1 MAILPAF
8 DANAH
13 QFMDNALNYAAVLLF
28 STFLNHI
35 YLPSAPLAVMLICK
49 KTSSLN
55 FYANTHFRIMHM
67 KQQLSSRQSAPL
79 AIFHSIK
86 YCCRAPVTCSQQTC
100 LCLWVCVSSLSHGQH
115 AILYNTRRHIPLSL
129 LPDWWRECNRIYT
142 VFRYE
147 LTSYQGLDQVMN
159 SRSGSNRK
167 AQHKFDEILFF
178 IIVNNP
184 LKSQKNRVEP
194 EISDFKFQI

>member
-8 DANAH
+8 DANAR
-13 QFMDNALNYAAVLLF
+13 QVMDNAMNYAAMFLF
-28 STFLNHI
+28 STLLNHI
-35 YLPSAPLAVMLICK
+35 YLPSALLAVMLICK

-55 FYANTHFRIMHM
+55 FYANTYFCIMHM
-67 KQQLSSRQSAPL
+67 KHSFHSSGPPPL

-129 LPDWWRECNRIYT
+129 LPDWWRECNYIYQ

-147 LTSYQGLDQVMN
+147 LTSYQSPGQVMN
-159 SRSGSNRK
+159 SRPGSTNR
-167 AQHKFDEILFF
+167 
-178 IIVNNP
+178 
-184 LKSQKNRVEP
+184 
-194 EISDFKFQI
+194 ISDEKHNPSLMRFCFVLLPIIHSKAKRTE